1 MLSGELTTKSVN
13 KVYLKYLIPTLLG
26 MLSNSVYCIVD
37 IYFVSAGSGSQG
49 LAAMNICMPVFTVLS
64 CFGLLFGVGGAT
76 VMSVSQGC
84 GDLKTRNKAFS
95 ASVIMMLITGLL
107 FTVFGILFRKEFA
120 YLLGSDDILLP
131 LVLEYLTPVLCSA
144 LPFVLMYSLSV
155 LLRADN
161 NPKLAMVSLMVGN
174 ISNIILDYV
183 FVSVFNMGIFGASFA
198 TSIAPVLSLG
208 VASFHFICKKNS
220 VHFTIKAYDLKVIGR
235 IVSVGVGSGIM
246 ELSAGAI
253 IFMFNSAILR
263 LGGDVYLAAYAVITN
278 IAYVFKGLLNGFAQ
292 AAQPLISTN
301 FGSGIIK
308 RCTRSLRVC
317 LIYSSVFCVVCYGI
331 ITVFPGF
338 IVSFFSNGDGEMEL
352 IASKGMIMYFS
363 SLLFTGINTMLM
375 YFFQSIEQGTK
386 ALLLAVCKGFL
397 FVTLGLWVLT
407 SVMGVDGVWYSVL
420 FGEIL
425 TLVIALPM
433 ILGSVKKLKNSKY
446 KSQFTDEAI
455 SDK

>member
-1 MLSGELTTKSVN
+1 MFVLLSDELTTKSVN

-49 LAAMNICMPVFTVLS
+49 LAAMNICMPVFTILS
-64 CFGLLFGVGGAT
+64 CVGLLFGVGGAT
-76 VMSVSQGC
+76 IMSISQGS
-84 GDLKTRNKAFS
+84 GDLKTRDKAFS
-95 ASVIMMLITGLL
+95 LSVMMMLAAGVLFSTFGLL
-107 FTVFGILFRKEFA
+107 FRREFA
-120 YLLGSDDILLP
+120 YLLGSDDLLLP
-131 LVLEYLTPVLCSA
+131 LVLEYLTPVISSA

-161 NPKLAMVSLMVGN
+161 NPKLAMTALMVGN

-183 FVSVFNMGIFGASFA
+183 FVSVFHMGIFGASVA
-198 TSIAPVLSLG
+198 TSIAPVLSLI
-208 VASFHFICKKNS
+208 VASFHFIMKKNT
-220 VHFTIKAYDLKVIGR
+220 VHFKIKSFDIKVIGR
-235 IVSVGVGSGIM
+235 IFSVGLGSGIM

-263 LGGDVYLAAYAVITN
+263 LGGDIYLAAYAVITN

-317 LIYSSVFCVVCYGI
+317 IIYSSIFCLICYGV
-331 ITVFPGF
+331 ITIFPGF
-338 IVSFFSNGDGEMEL
+338 IVSFFSNGDTSMEA

-375 YFFQSIEQGTK
+375 YFFQSIEQGRK
-386 ALLLAVCKGFL
+386 SLLLAIGKGFL
-397 FVTLGLWVLT
+397 FVTLGLWILT
-407 SVMGVDGVWYSVL
+407 TVMGVEGVWYAVL
-420 FGEIL
+420 FGEVL
-425 TLVIALPM
+425 TLLLALPM
-433 ILGSVKKLKNSKY
+433 TLISIKKLN
-446 KSQFTDEAI
+446 A
-455 SDK
+455 